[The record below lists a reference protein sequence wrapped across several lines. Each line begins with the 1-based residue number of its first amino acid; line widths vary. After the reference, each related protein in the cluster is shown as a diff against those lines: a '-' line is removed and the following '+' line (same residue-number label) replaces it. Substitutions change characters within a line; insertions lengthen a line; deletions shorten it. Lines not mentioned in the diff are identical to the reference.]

1 MAKWKKI
8 IVSGSDAELNH
19 ITGSGQLK
27 FPNLDSTGS
36 LSLKPLV
43 IDSNGII
50 YVGTGSVS
58 SSYAIT
64 SSHALTASYV
74 SPDSIDGQVGFP
86 YSGSDIITSN
96 DNSAAVITG
105 SLFLSGSGNIT
116 ASGNILANAFFISE
130 SGTKLAD
137 VSNSTIRLGDD
148 DLKLNI
154 SASSLNINALGGIT
168 ASVVPQVEN
177 PPYVL
182 AQLTNDEVVKIP
194 LASIGS
200 TGGSNSVNNSVI
212 DNLTSC
218 NDNINI
224 TTTTTATSEVE
235 VLIGSIIINDVG
247 SNNIYTNPGG
257 GTSTV
262 DTNQFIFVPFEGYTS
277 GSVNSGSKV
286 RIKNNASEVIP
297 GQSNLNADFEIE
309 GIYAPAS
316 SDVGSNTFISA
327 VDTGIQNGTI
337 ETFDTTNNR
346 ITAKFLHYP
355 THHSASLNG
364 PLTSNDILEEA
375 LYNVGLGTDKYRSG
389 LVYQLYLIQE
399 QSTSNVVICLDDDL
413 SVNDITQSGDL
424 YFEASESMSLN
435 GIVTESVHTISYYG
449 YEEGPGTGSLQIT
462 ASSIVVSGNLE
473 VKNNVD
479 IGGTLSFDGF
489 TFSDGNISVLSGS
502 NTFGTAS
509 SNTHEFTGSVTV
521 SGSITLSETPAG
533 GTKLYGT
540 ASYAE
545 DALSSSYAA
554 TASYISA
561 GDIDGQVGFPYSG
574 SDLIGTAG
582 TPDAAVITG
591 SLILTTGFSG
601 SGNITASGNISASG
615 NIIATSFTGSLF
627 GSASYAV
634 TASHIITAS
643 YAITASN
650 VITASYAVTASN
662 VITASYSISSSQAES
677 SSYAATASY
686 ISSDSIDGQVGFPY
700 SGSDFIG
707 VSGTPDAA
715 VITGSLILQSGV
727 SASGNI
733 TASGTISAS
742 GDVITTNLEVKTITA
757 SSDISASG
765 NLTAKDATLSGDL
778 IVHGNMIVSGTQ
790 TTIHTENLSI
800 EDRFIILGSGSKS
813 SANVDVGIIFDS
825 GSVDGLGMGLF
836 YDNSANRLAVGKGLG
851 DVLLSNSSSNYEIG
865 NPNVYPDAENA
876 IDMGIVA
883 GNIMTIRSTASVG
896 STWNNTTDVQFGK
909 GEMGIDEN
917 DDVWIYV

>member
-27 FPNLDSTGS
+27 FPNLNGTES

-86 YSGSDIITSN
+86 YSGSDIITSS

-137 VSNSTIRLGDD
+137 VSNGTIRLGDD
-148 DLKLNI
+148 DLKLDI

-194 LASIGS
+194 LASLGS
-200 TGGSNSVNNSVI
+200 SGGSNSVNNSVI

-224 TTTTTATSEVE
+224 TTETTATSEIE
-235 VLIGSIIINDVG
+235 VLIGSIIINDTAG
-247 SNNIYTNPGG
+247 GNTYTNSPGNGG

-262 DTNQFIFVPFEGYTS
+262 DTSQFLFVPAGGYTS

-286 RIKNNASEVIP
+286 RIKNNAASAIP
-297 GQSNLNADFEIE
+297 GHSNLSADFEIE

-316 SDVGSNTFISA
+316 TDGGSNTFISA
-327 VDTGIQNGTI
+327 VDTGIGLTMERWDIN
-337 ETFDTTNNR
+337 NNR
-346 ITAKFLHYP
+346 IESKFLDYP
-355 THHSASLNG
+355 AYHSASLNSS
-364 PLTSNDILEEA
+364 LTSKDILEEA
-375 LYNVGLGTDKYRSG
+375 QYWGNTIGTDKYRSN
-389 LVYQLYLIQE
+389 LEYQLYLIQE

-462 ASSIVVSGNLE
+462 ASSIVVSGNLD
-473 VKNNVD
+473 VINNVD
-479 IGGTLSFDGF
+479 IGGTLSFGGF
-489 TFSDGNISVLSGS
+489 NFSDGDILVTSGS
-502 NTFGTAS
+502 TTFGS
-509 SNTHEFTGSVTV
+509 GSGNTHEFTGSIFT
-521 SGSITLSETPAG
+521 SGSITLGVTD
-533 GTKLYGT
+533 KLIGT

-545 DALSSSYAA
+545 DAMSSSYAA
-554 TASYISA
+554 TASYISS
-561 GDIDGQVGFPYSG
+561 DSIDGQVGFPYSG
-574 SDLIGTAG
+574 SDLIGTVG
-582 TPDAAVITG
+582 TPNAAVITG

-677 SSYAATASY
+677 ASYAATASY
-686 ISSDSIDGQVGFPY
+686 ISPDNIDGQVGFPY
-700 SGSDFIG
+700 SGSDVITSSATG
-707 VSGTPDAA
+707 EVSAA
-715 VITGSLILQSGV
+715 VITGSLVVGGGLG
-727 SASGNI
+727 GHI

-765 NLTAKDATLSGDL
+765 NLTAKDATLSGNL

-800 EDRFIILGSGSKS
+800 EDRFIILGSGNNATSK
-813 SANVDVGIIFDS
+813 VDVGIIFDS
-825 GSVDGLGMGLF
+825 GSIDGRGMGLF

-851 DVLLSNSSSNYEIG
+851 DVLLSNTSSNYEIG
-865 NPNVYPDAENA
+865 NPNVYPDEANA
-876 IDMGIVA
+876 IDMGTVA

>member
-27 FPNLDSTGS
+27 FPNLDSTES

-148 DLKLNI
+148 DLKLDI
-154 SASSLNINALGGIT
+154 SASSLNINASGGIT

-194 LASIGS
+194 LASLGS
-200 TGGSNSVNNSVI
+200 SGGSNSVNNSVI

-224 TTTTTATSEVE
+224 TTETTATSEIE
-235 VLIGSIIINDVG
+235 VLIGSIIINDTAG
-247 SNNIYTNPGG
+247 GNIYTNSPGEGG
-257 GTSTV
+257 GTSTAV
-262 DTNQFIFVPFEGYTS
+262 TNQFLFVPFEGYTS

-286 RIKNNASEVIP
+286 RIKNNASVIP
-297 GQSNLNADFEIE
+297 GQSDLSADFEIE

-316 SDVGSNTFISA
+316 SDGGSTTFLSA
-327 VDTGIQNGTI
+327 VDTGIGITQ
-337 ETFDTTNNR
+337 EEWDSANNR
-346 ITAKFLHYP
+346 YVSKFLHYP
-355 THHSASLNG
+355 AYHSASLNG
-364 PLTSNDILEEA
+364 SLTSKDILHEGIYQA
-375 LYNVGLGTDKYRSG
+375 NTLSSNKWRSN

-462 ASSIVVSGNLE
+462 ASSIVVSGNLD
-473 VKNNVD
+473 VINNVD

-489 TFSDGNISVLSGS
+489 NFSDGDILVTSGS
-502 NTFGTAS
+502 TTFGS
-509 SNTHEFTGSVTV
+509 GSGNKHEFTGSIFT
-521 SGSITLSETPAG
+521 SGSITLGATD
-533 GTKLYGT
+533 KLIGT

-686 ISSDSIDGQVGFPY
+686 ISASNIDGQVGFPY
-700 SGSDFIG
+700 SGSDLIG
-707 VSGTPDAA
+707 TAGTPDAA
-715 VITGSLILQSGV
+715 VITGSLVVQGGSGFH

-742 GDVITTNLEVKTITA
+742 GDVITTNLEVKNITA
-757 SSDISASG
+757 SGGISASG
-765 NLTAKDATLSGDL
+765 NLIAKDATLSGDL

-790 TTIHTENLSI
+790 TTIHTEDLII
-800 EDRFIILGSGSKS
+800 EDRFILIGSGSNATS
-813 SANVDVGIIFDS
+813 NIDVGIIFDS
-825 GSVDGLGMGLF
+825 GSIDGGGMGLF
-836 YDNSANRLAVGKGLG
+836 YDNSANRLAIGKNLT
-851 DVLLSNSSSNYEIG
+851 DAVISNTSSNYEVGATYPIDNPLSGLGTVGG
-865 NPNVYPDAENA
+865 NV
-876 IDMGIVA
+876 
-883 GNIMTIRSTASVG
+883 MTIRSTASVG
-896 STWNNTTDVQFGK
+896 STWNTGSDVQFGK

>member
-27 FPNLDSTGS
+27 FPNLNSTES
-36 LSLKPLV
+36 LLLKPLV

-50 YVGTGSVS
+50 YKGTGSVS

-148 DLKLNI
+148 DLKLDI
-154 SASSLNINALGGIT
+154 SASSLNINASGGIT
-168 ASVVPQVEN
+168 ASVVPQVES

-194 LASIGS
+194 LASLGS
-200 TGGSNSVNNSVI
+200 SGGSNSVNNNVI

-224 TTTTTATSEVE
+224 TTTTTATSEIE
-235 VLIGSIIINDVG
+235 ILIGSIIINDVAG
-247 SNNIYTNPGG
+247 GTTYSNPGG

-286 RIKNNASEVIP
+286 RIKNNASEAIP
-297 GQSNLNADFEIE
+297 GQSNLSADFEIE

-316 SDVGSNTFISA
+316 SDEGSDTFISA
-327 VDTGIQNGTI
+327 VDTGMGGAD
-337 ETFDTTNNR
+337 ETFDIPNNR
-346 ITAKFLHYP
+346 IVSKFLHYP
-355 THHSASLNG
+355 QYHSASLNG
-364 PLTSNDILEEA
+364 SLNSKDILEEA
-375 LYNVGLGTDKYRSG
+375 QYFGNTVGSDKYRSN
-389 LVYQLYLIQE
+389 LVYQLFLIQE
-399 QSTSNVVICLDDDL
+399 QSTSNIVICLDDDL

-489 TFSDGNISVLSGS
+489 TFSDGDILVTSGS
-502 NTFGTAS
+502 TTFGS
-509 SNTHEFTGSVTV
+509 GSGNKHEFTGSIFT
-521 SGSITLSETPAG
+521 SGSITLGATD
-533 GTKLYGT
+533 KLIGT

-545 DALSSSYAA
+545 DAESSSYAA

-561 GDIDGQVGFPYSG
+561 ADIDGQVGFPYSG
-574 SDLIGTAG
+574 SDLIGTVG

-765 NLTAKDATLSGDL
+765 NLTAKDATLSGNL

-790 TTIHTENLSI
+790 TTIHTENLAI

-836 YDNSANRLAVGKGLG
+836 YDNSANRLAVGKDLG
-851 DVLLSNSSSNYEIG
+851 DVLLSNPDSNYEIG
-865 NPNVYPDAENA
+865 NPNVYPDAQNPL
-876 IDMGIVA
+876 DMGIVA
-883 GNIMTIRSTASVG
+883 GNIMTIRSTGSVG
-896 STWNNTTDVQFGK
+896 STWNTGSDVQFGK